1 MAVSDRI
8 AVMNAGSVV
17 QEGSAEDLYHR
28 PASQFVAQF
37 VGRVNL
43 VAGRVAELAGDRVKV
58 AALGTVIDARSV
70 GAGLKAGDPVRLV
83 VRPEAIALTVADRSD
98 GALQATV
105 AARTFLG
112 EKIEYLLRCAGET
125 LQVVRYDA
133 GPGAILA
140 EGANVALRFAE
151 GAVTVLPEAIA
162 GSSDA

>member
-28 PASQFVAQF
+28 PVSQFVAQF

-43 VAGRVAELAGDRVKV
+43 VAGRVTGVAGDRVMV
-58 AALGTVIDARSV
+58 AALGTGIDARTVRS
-70 GAGLKAGDPVRLV
+70 GLKPGDPVRLV
-83 VRPEAIALTVADRSD
+83 VRPEAISLAPSDRSD

-105 AARTFLG
+105 ATRTFLG

-140 EGANVALRFAE
+140 EGANVAVHFAE
-151 GAVTVLPEAIA
+151 GAVTVLPEGAA
-162 GSSDA
+162 GSNHA